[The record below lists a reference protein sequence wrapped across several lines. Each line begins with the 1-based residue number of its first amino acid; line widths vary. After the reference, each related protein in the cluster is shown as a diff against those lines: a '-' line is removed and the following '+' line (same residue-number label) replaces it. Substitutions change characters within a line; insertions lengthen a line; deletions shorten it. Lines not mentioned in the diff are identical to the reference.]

1 MEPTDEKLLFNKIKN
16 GDEQTFEILFK
27 NYYSFLCHFASQFLT
42 DDIIAEEVVQDIF
55 VKLWEKRESI
65 VIETSVKSY
74 LFRMV
79 KNQCLNI
86 IQHNKIKNQYAEKVK
101 ETPLLNQTT
110 SDFYNAVELSQ
121 AIEESI
127 NSMPDKRKEIFRLSR
142 EEGLKYKEIAEKL
155 KISIKTV
162 EAQMGIALKYL
173 REKLKE
179 YNHIF
184 SFFLFLKN

>member
-1 MEPTDEKLLFNKIKN
+1 MEPTNEKILFEEIKN
-16 GDEQTFEILFK
+16 GNEHTFEILFK
-27 NYYSFLCHFASQFLT
+27 NYYPYLCHFASQFLT
-42 DDIIAEEVVQDIF
+42 DDIAAEEVVQDIF
-55 VKLWEKRESI
+55 VKLWEKRKSIIIES
-65 VIETSVKSY
+65 SVKSY
-74 LFRMV
+74 LFKMV

-121 AIEESI
+121 AIEKSI
-127 NSMPDKRKEIFRLSR
+127 NAMPEKRKEIFKLSR

-173 REKLKE
+173 REKLKD
-179 YNHIF
+179 YNQIF
-184 SFFLFLKN
+184 TFFFFQKK